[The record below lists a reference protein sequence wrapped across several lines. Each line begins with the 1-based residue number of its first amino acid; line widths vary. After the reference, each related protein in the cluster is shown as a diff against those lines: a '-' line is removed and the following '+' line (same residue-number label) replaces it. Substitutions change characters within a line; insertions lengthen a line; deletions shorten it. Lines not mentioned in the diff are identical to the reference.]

1 MAEAAK
7 EPGREGGAEEDFG
20 SPFERSLKQR
30 KQGEVV
36 TGRVVVIGRDA
47 VTIDIGYKSEGT
59 IPLHE
64 FTTREGEL
72 TVHEGDEVDVYF
84 EASDTESGD
93 IVLSRHKAEQFK
105 VWREIEKA
113 FERDGAVEG
122 TIVGK
127 VKGGLKVDIGVAAFL
142 PGSHADLRPTR
153 NLDRY
158 IGQHGRF
165 AILKFNRSRGNV
177 VVSRRAVL
185 QRERPPRK
193 SQTLEGR
200 GEGA

>member
-1 MAEAAK
+1 MPETTK
-7 EPGREGGAEEDFG
+7 QPDREIGAEDDCG
-20 SPFERSLKQR
+20 PLCERSLKQP

-36 TGRVVVIGRDA
+36 TGRVVLVGRDA

-84 EASDTESGD
+84 EASDTETGD
-93 IVLSRHKAEQFK
+93 IVLSRQKAEQFK

-142 PGSHADLRPTR
+142 PRSDADLPPTR
-153 NLDRY
+153 QLDPY
-158 IGQHGRF
+158 IRQPRPL
-165 AILKFNRSRGNV
+165 ALPQFNRP
-177 VVSRRAVL
+177 RR
-185 QRERPPRK
+185 Q
-193 SQTLEGR
+193 
-200 GEGA
+200 